1 MATISSNGKVAYIY
15 DTQTDTWYPVA
26 GTTNTSANYQWTGT
40 HSFASNPVTFDQVV
54 RAKAGVNNFLNP
66 TARDAVIT
74 SPSDGIVCFVRQTD
88 VGVQINQVQYYYNG
102 LWRSVTDSADL
113 AAKVASYTLVL
124 SDAGKTITMSS
135 IDPAATVVTIPPASS
150 AAFALGQRLDII
162 RIGTGEVSVA
172 AGVGVTINSKNS
184 NKRISSQF
192 SGATIIKTD
201 TNTWVLIG
209 DLKA

>member
-15 DTQTDTWYPVA
+15 DTQTDAWYPVA

-54 RAKAGVNNFLNP
+54 KAKAGVNNFQNP

-88 VGVQINQVQYYYNG
+88 IGVQINQVQYYYNG
-102 LWRSVTDSADL
+102 VWRSVTDSADL
-113 AAKVASYTLVL
+113 SAKVANYTLGL
-124 SDAGKTITMSS
+124 TDAGKTITMNSAS
-135 IDPAATVVTIPPASS
+135 DLTVTIPLNSS
-150 AAFALGQRLDII
+150 VPFVSGQRLDII
-162 RIGTGEVSVA
+162 RIGTGEVSI
-172 AGVGVTINSKNS
+172 AGTAGVTINSKNS
-184 NKRISSQF
+184 NKKISSQY
-192 SGATIIKTD
+192 SGATLIKID

>member
-40 HSFASNPVTFDQVV
+40 HSFVSNPVTFDQVV
-54 RAKAGVNNFLNP
+54 KAKAGVNNFLNP

-88 VGVQINQVQYYYNG
+88 IGVQINQVQYYYNG

-113 AAKVASYTLVL
+113 SAKVADYTLGL
-124 SDAGKTITMSS
+124 IDAGKTITVNSS
-135 IDPAATVVTIPPASS
+135 SNLTVTIPLNSS
-150 AAFALGQRLDII
+150 VPFVSGQRLDVI
-162 RIGTGEVSVA
+162 RIGTGEVSI
-172 AGVGVTINSKNS
+172 AGTVGVTINSKNS
-184 NKRISSQF
+184 NKKISSQY
-192 SGATIIKTD
+192 SGATLIKID

>member
-66 TARDAVIT
+66 SQRDALIT

-88 VGVQINQVQYYYNG
+88 IGVQINQVQYYYNG
-102 LWRSVTDSADL
+102 VWRSVTDSADL
-113 AAKVASYTLVL
+113 SAKVANYTLGL
-124 SDAGKTITMSS
+124 TDAGKTITMNSS
-135 IDPAATVVTIPPASS
+135 SDLTVTIPLNSS
-150 AAFALGQRLDII
+150 VPFVSGQRLDVI
-162 RIGTGEVSVA
+162 RIGTGEVSI
-172 AGVGVTINSKNS
+172 AGIAGVTINSKNS
-184 NKRISSQF
+184 NKRISSQY
-192 SGATIIKTD
+192 SGSTLIKID

>member
-54 RAKAGVNNFLNP
+54 RAKAGINNFLNP

-88 VGVQINQVQYYYNG
+88 IGVQINQVQYYYNG
-102 LWRSVTDSADL
+102 VWRSVTDSADL
-113 AAKVASYTLVL
+113 AAKVADYTLGL
-124 SDAGKTITMSS
+124 TDAGKTITVNSS
-135 IDPAATVVTIPPASS
+135 SNLTVTIPLNSS
-150 AAFALGQRLDII
+150 VPFVSGQRLDII
-162 RIGTGEVSVA
+162 RIGTGEVSI
-172 AGVGVTINSKNS
+172 AGTAGVTINSKNS
-184 NKRISSQF
+184 NKRISSQY
-192 SGATIIKTD
+192 SGSTLIKID

>member
-40 HSFASNPVTFDQVV
+40 HSFVSNSVTFDQVV
-54 RAKAGVNNFLNP
+54 KAKAGVNNFLNP

-88 VGVQINQVQYYYNG
+88 IGVQINQVQYYYNG

-113 AAKVASYTLVL
+113 SAKVADYTLGL
-124 SDAGKTITMSS
+124 IDAGKTITVNSS
-135 IDPAATVVTIPPASS
+135 SNLTVTIPLNSS
-150 AAFALGQRLDII
+150 VPFVSGQRLDVI
-162 RIGTGEVSVA
+162 RIGTGEVSI
-172 AGVGVTINSKNS
+172 AGTAGVTINSKNS
-184 NKRISSQF
+184 NKRISSQY
-192 SGATIIKTD
+192 SGSTLIKID

>member
-15 DTQTDTWYPVA
+15 DTETDTWYPVA
-26 GTTNTSANYQWTGT
+26 GTTNTAANYQWTGT
-40 HSFASNPVTFDQVV
+40 HTFGSNPVTFDQVV
-54 RAKAGVNNFLNP
+54 RAKAGVNNFQNP

-88 VGVQINQVQYYYNG
+88 AGTQINQVQYYYNG

-113 AAKVASYTLVL
+113 SAKVADYTLVL
-124 SDAGKTITMSS
+124 SDAGKTITVNSS
-135 IDPAATVVTIPPASS
+135 SNLTVTIPLNSS
-150 AAFALGQRLDII
+150 VAFAVGQRLDII

-172 AGVGVTINSKNS
+172 GTAGVTINSKNS

>member
-40 HSFASNPVTFDQVV
+40 HSFGSNPVTFDQVV
-54 RAKAGVNNFLNP
+54 RAKAGVNNFQNP

-88 VGVQINQVQYYYNG
+88 AGVQINQVQYYYNG
-102 LWRSVTDSADL
+102 LWRSVTDSADIS
-113 AAKVASYTLVL
+113 AKVADYTLTL
-124 SDAGKTITMSS
+124 SDAGKTITVNSS
-135 IDPAATVVTIPPASS
+135 SNLTVTIPLNSS
-150 AAFALGQRLDII
+150 VSFAVGQRLDII
-162 RIGTGEVSVA
+162 RIGTGEVSVDGTA
-172 AGVGVTINSKNS
+172 GVTINSKNS

-192 SGATIIKTD
+192 SGGTIIKTD